1 MLHFNLVQRP
11 VKSMYPLPCRLAAT
25 EIRTPCQTDQ
35 RHKIIHSPM
44 KSNIKKRSTTV
55 LLQIFIPAAVPA
67 FYEYG
72 RCLPSARPQ
81 PSFTSATL
89 LEAGDLFISRQ
100 IVTLRGSLRHG
111 AK

>member
-1 MLHFNLVQRP
+1 
-11 VKSMYPLPCRLAAT
+11 MYPLPCRLAAT

-35 RHKIIHSPM
+35 RHKIIHSPV

-55 LLQIFIPAAVPA
+55 LSQVFIPAAVPA

-72 RCLPSARPQ
+72 RRLASTRQQ
-81 PSFTSATL
+81 PSFTSAIL

-100 IVTLRGSLRHG
+100 IVTLRDSLRHEE
-111 AK
+111 KMKKVKII